1 MKYLTTL
8 IFAALALLCLQA
20 CTTTTGTNPDR
31 SAAITSAVLELAG
44 TAIAPVLTNNP
55 EYRPVASG
63 VAEALGT
70 LETGTITAET
80 VRSFIAALAERQ
92 GWAPDQRA
100 YAELMAASAW
110 TIYTAQTGQTSA
122 PVSDPQTLA
131 WISAFRRGLQ
141 TAVALSAAPA
151 SS

>member
-1 MKYLTTL
+1 MKSITSLL
-8 IFAALALLCLQA
+8 LAALALLALPA
-20 CTTTTGTNPDR
+20 CVTTTGSNSDR

-55 EYRPVASG
+55 EYRPVAAG
-63 VAEALGT
+63 VADALGT
-70 LETGTITAET
+70 LEAGTITAET
-80 VRSFIAALAERQ
+80 IRSFVAALAERQ
-92 GWAPDQRA
+92 GWKPDQRA

-122 PVSDPQTLA
+122 PISDPQTLA

-141 TAVALSAAPA
+141 TAVALSAAPSA
-151 SS
+151 

>member
-1 MKYLTTL
+1 MKSITTL
-8 IFAALALLCLQA
+8 LLAALALLCLPA
-20 CTTTTGTNPDR
+20 CNTTTGSNSDR

-55 EYRPVASG
+55 EYRPVADG
-63 VAEALGT
+63 VADALGT

-80 VRSFIAALAERQ
+80 IRAFVGALATRQ
-92 GWAPDQRA
+92 GWKPDQRA

-110 TIYTAQTGQTSA
+110 TIYTAQTGRTEA
-122 PVSDPQTLA
+122 PVADPQTLA

-141 TAVALSAAPA
+141 TAVALSAPTT
-151 SS
+151 

>member
-1 MKYLTTL
+1 MKSITTIL
-8 IFAALALLCLQA
+8 LAALALLCLPA
-20 CTTTTGTNPDR
+20 CNTTTGTNPDR

-55 EYRPVASG
+55 EYRPVAAG
-63 VAEALGT
+63 VADALGT

-80 VRSFIAALAERQ
+80 IRSFVGALAERQ
-92 GWAPDQRA
+92 GWKPDQRA

-122 PVSDPQTLA
+122 PISDPQTLA

-141 TAVALSAAPA
+141 TAVALSAAPSA
-151 SS
+151 

>member
-1 MKYLTTL
+1 MKTITSLL
-8 IFAALALLCLQA
+8 IAALALLVLPA
-20 CTTTTGTNPDR
+20 CNTMPVANPDR

-55 EYRPVASG
+55 EYRHVASG
-63 VAEALGT
+63 VADALAT

-80 VRSFIAALAERQ
+80 IRSFVGSIADRQ
-92 GWAPDQRA
+92 EWKPDQRA

-110 TIYTAQTGQTSA
+110 TIYTAQTGKTSA
-122 PVSDPQTLA
+122 PISDPQTLA

-141 TAVALSAAPA
+141 TAVALSAPPVA
-151 SS
+151 

>member
-1 MKYLTTL
+1 MKPITTL
-8 IFAALALLCLQA
+8 LLAALTLLFLPA
-20 CTTTTGTNPDR
+20 CNTTTGTNPDR
-31 SAAITSAVLELAG
+31 SAAITGAVLELAG

-55 EYRPVASG
+55 EYRPVASA

-70 LETGTITAET
+70 LEAGTINAET
-80 VRSFIAALAERQ
+80 IRSFVGALAIRQ
-92 GWAPDQRA
+92 NWKPDQRA
-100 YAELMAASAW
+100 YAELISASAW

-122 PVSDPQTLA
+122 PISDPQTLA

-151 SS
+151 A